1 MIDIIDNVSKLTTIP
16 KDYLDKLIQKV
27 IWCICD
33 AIYESILN
41 KQDVTEMDIGI
52 GTLYILNNDKGIKFK
67 YIPNK
72 QVEEAVKDTIVD
84 QENPVQL
91 ILEKRLVSKIVNTYK
106 DIL

>member
-1 MIDIIDNVSKLTTIP
+1 M
-16 KDYLDKLIQKV
+16 
-27 IWCICD
+27 CD

-41 KQDVTEMDIGI
+41 KQDITEMDIGI
-52 GTLYILNNDKGIKFK
+52 GTLYILNNDQGIKFK